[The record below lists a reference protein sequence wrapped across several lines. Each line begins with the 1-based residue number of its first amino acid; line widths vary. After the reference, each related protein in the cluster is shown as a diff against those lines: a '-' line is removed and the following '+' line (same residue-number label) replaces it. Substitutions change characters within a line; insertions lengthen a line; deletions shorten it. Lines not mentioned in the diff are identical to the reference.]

1 MVDTIPANT
10 STFATV
16 SVNGFVYDTIE
27 TVGDVDWYKVT
38 LSAGHYHINLGGDP
52 LFGNALADTL
62 LTVYNSAGTQL
73 RLDDDNG
80 ADSNS
85 YIDFNA
91 PSSGTYYIAAAA

>member
-52 LFGNALADTL
+52 LFGNAGRHAPHGL
-62 LTVYNSAGTQL
+62 QQ
-73 RLDDDNG
+73 RR
-80 ADSNS
+80 
-85 YIDFNA
+85 NA
-91 PSSGTYYIAAAA
+91 TAPR